1 MQITLNPQL
10 SSTSVSLSLQGEDET
25 GAFATAV
32 AALEALQLAEPE
44 WKAGSRGA
52 FVPADARS
60 EDQDSDLSKEVTAL
74 TGVTQFQQS
83 LSNASVQAP
92 AQVFENMVNSKMGA
106 DASEGSFALPAAR
119 SEGETSGLSARAFG
133 KQDVVREQETTVG
146 GGAKALQPR
155 AELSILDVGQ
165 AGSVLEKG
173 GGPVQAKPHS
183 SEELQAATVW
193 IVPKTSLS
201 GGALAGTW
209 GIPDGRGGGSGVDIA
224 ALSPPDFAKVQS
236 HSDLPSSAAPLSRF
250 QLTEI
255 GAQPARPTVV
265 PTPGPEIA
273 LSPQAQN
280 QGGYAASA
288 SADRRNLYS
297 SQAVTRA
304 SLLHVPS
311 FSASAPPHVDADM
324 PNPHATF
331 PDTTAS
337 SPIGLAPPVAS
348 QALNDAQFGL
358 SGQRTERQPL
368 PGDGG
373 RHAVNAHLP
382 SLAYQSAIK
391 NADLSE
397 MTQTGLQTA
406 KPESVAL
413 PAAAAAADLAHHRD
427 PTVVSRAWDDAR
439 QPALRA
445 DFFFDASPAVSES
458 VALHSASL
466 MKRPISVSGVQ
477 TADTALL
484 NSKTLTSHSD
494 SAMSHAEPRAAP
506 LEGRKHASLPHQ
518 PVQTTQVATGGIG
531 QEDGLGDPIHMA
543 ADDKNVGQSMLH
555 SLRDSATQVPL
566 PPALMTLPF
575 PAAPGSP
582 FAHPVSQ
589 LILKAAHP
597 DGLRTVELSLSPE
610 ELGKL
615 RFDIVAHGD
624 RLAVMVFAERP
635 EALDLLRRHGDQLLQ
650 ELRLAGFTQS
660 SLNFGDW
667 SQRSGRSTTSS
678 QGALQALPD
687 PAPVEASLSA
697 APSLRSTAAGR
708 LDLRL

>member
-1 MQITLNPQL
+1 M
-10 SSTSVSLSLQGEDET
+10 
-25 GAFATAV
+25 
-32 AALEALQLAEPE
+32 
-44 WKAGSRGA
+44 
-52 FVPADARS
+52 
-60 EDQDSDLSKEVTAL
+60 
-74 TGVTQFQQS
+74 
-83 LSNASVQAP
+83 
-92 AQVFENMVNSKMGA
+92 
-106 DASEGSFALPAAR
+106 
-119 SEGETSGLSARAFG
+119 
-133 KQDVVREQETTVG
+133 
-146 GGAKALQPR
+146 
-155 AELSILDVGQ
+155 
-165 AGSVLEKG
+165 
-173 GGPVQAKPHS
+173 
-183 SEELQAATVW
+183 
-193 IVPKTSLS
+193 
-201 GGALAGTW
+201 
-209 GIPDGRGGGSGVDIA
+209 
-224 ALSPPDFAKVQS
+224 
-236 HSDLPSSAAPLSRF
+236 
-250 QLTEI
+250 TEI
-255 GAQPARPTVV
+255 GAQPVRPTVV
-265 PTPGPEIA
+265 QMPGSQIA

-288 SADRRNLYS
+288 SADRQNLYS

-311 FSASAPPHVDADM
+311 FSASAPPHVHADM

-348 QALNDAQFGL
+348 QALLDAQFGL
-358 SGQRTERQPL
+358 SGQGTEREPL
-368 PGDGG
+368 PGAGG

-397 MTQTGLQTA
+397 VTQTGLQSA

-413 PAAAAAADLAHHRD
+413 PAAAAADLAHHRD

-445 DFFFDASPAVSES
+445 DFFFDGASAVSES

-466 MKRPISVSGVQ
+466 LKRPISDPGVQ

-494 SAMSHAEPRAAP
+494 SAMSHAEPKAAP

-575 PAAPGSP
+575 HAAPGSP

-597 DGLRTVELSLSPE
+597 DRLRTVELSLSPE

-667 SQRSGRSTTSS
+667 SQRSGRSTASS

-687 PAPVEASLSA
+687 LTPVEAPLSA

>member
-1 MQITLNPQL
+1 MQITLNPQI

-60 EDQDSDLSKEVTAL
+60 EDQDTDLSKEVTAL
-74 TGVTQFQQS
+74 AGVTQFQQS
-83 LSNASVQAP
+83 LSDASVQAP
-92 AQVFENMVNSKMGA
+92 AQAFENIVNSIMGA

-119 SEGETSGLSARAFG
+119 SGGETSGLSARAFG
-133 KQDVVREQETTVG
+133 KQDVVREQKSTVG
-146 GGAKALQPR
+146 GGATALQPY
-155 AELSILDVGQ
+155 AELSVLKLGQ
-165 AGSVLEKG
+165 AGSVFEMG

-193 IVPKTSLS
+193 IAPKTSLS
-201 GGALAGTW
+201 GGALAGKR
-209 GIPDGRGGGSGVDIA
+209 GIPDGRGGGSGADIE
-224 ALSPPDFAKVQS
+224 ALSSPDFAKVPS

-265 PTPGPEIA
+265 PTPGSQIA

-280 QGGYAASA
+280 QGVYAASA
-288 SADRRNLYS
+288 DADRQNLYS

-304 SLLHVPS
+304 SLLQVPNS
-311 FSASAPPHVDADM
+311 LLSAPPHVDADM

-331 PDTTAS
+331 PGTTAS
-337 SPIGLAPPVAS
+337 SPIGLAPRVAS
-348 QALNDAQFGL
+348 QALNDAQFGM
-358 SGQRTERQPL
+358 SGQGTERQPL
-368 PGDGG
+368 QGDGG

-413 PAAAAAADLAHHRD
+413 PAAVAADLAHQRD

-466 MKRPISVSGVQ
+466 LKRPISVSGVQ

-518 PVQTTQVATGGIG
+518 PVQKMQVTTGGIG

-543 ADDKNVGQSMLH
+543 ADAKDIGQSILH

-566 PPALMTLPF
+566 SPVLMTLPF
-575 PAAPGSP
+575 HAAPGSP

-597 DGLRTVELSLSPE
+597 DCLRTVELSLSPE

-624 RLAVMVFAERP
+624 RLSVMVFAERP

-667 SQRSGRSTTSS
+667 SQRSGRSTASS

-687 PAPVEASLSA
+687 PTPVETSLSA
-697 APSLRSTAAGR
+697 ASSLRSTAAGR